1 MRFLSCFC
9 EDYSYDQVKAVL
21 ECENGDMVSMELTS
35 LPKNLREGD
44 VIRFNADS
52 CFLNE
57 EETERRCQ
65 KIRKLMEKV
74 FEE

>member
-1 MRFLSCFC
+1 MMKRFIVDRI
-9 EDYSYDQVKAVL
+9 EGDRAVL

-57 EETERRCQ
+57 EETERRRQ

>member
-1 MRFLSCFC
+1 MMKRFIVDRI
-9 EDYSYDQVKAVL
+9 EGDKAVL

-57 EETERRCQ
+57 EETERRRQ

>member
-1 MRFLSCFC
+1 MMKRFIVDRI
-9 EDYSYDQVKAVL
+9 EGDRAVL

-35 LPKNLREGD
+35 LPQNLREGD
-44 VIRFNADS
+44 VIRFSADS

-57 EETERRCQ
+57 EETERRRQ
-65 KIRKLMEKV
+65 KIRKLMGKV